1 MTTDASTPNYTNRQF
16 IKDVWRFIR
25 PYRGRFFL
33 ATTFRLVSDIAILY
47 PAYALA
53 SLITFLSNWQPGDT
67 LAPAWTILG
76 LWLIAALVYSFGH
89 WGGKHLGYLL
99 SERAGTDAFENGLEQ
114 LTALDTHW
122 HERESSGIKLKRIQR
137 GRDALN
143 KAIRGWFTNIIQ
155 ITVDFTGTLFVLAQ
169 TDLLTGAIFFVF
181 IVSFSAI
188 ALSFTKKATDAAHV
202 EGIQEEKVQGS
213 SFEIIANVR
222 TVRALNIRDYLRT
235 IIHENLEE
243 LYVRIARRVFWFRTQ
258 SLALVTWQMIFKLSV
273 FAFIVYGI
281 SQGRFEIGFLILF
294 NEYHNRVRSS
304 SLELAEVSQDFIVA
318 KNNFWRLQET
328 LKLPRRPGITAPDE
342 LPPNWQTLALDNVHF
357 SYDPAQAVLGGLTFS
372 VKKGERIGVV
382 GSSGAGKSTI
392 FKLLLKEYDTFTG
405 SIRIDAA
412 PIQSINEDSYF
423 EKVAVVLQDTEVFN
437 LTLCENIAIANPN
450 EAGNAEL
457 FERAVSVSHVN
468 DFVHKLPQ
476 GYDTVI
482 GEKGFKLSGGE
493 RQRLGIARAI
503 FKNPDLLLLDEA
515 TSHLDLE
522 SEEKIRD
529 SLHQFFK
536 NVTAIVIAHRLTTIK
551 EMDRIIVLESGRVV
565 ETGTFEELH
574 AKRGRFFDLWEKQ
587 KL

>member
-1 MTTDASTPNYTNRQF
+1 MTDAATPRYTNRQF
-16 IKDVWRFIR
+16 IIDIWRFIR
-25 PYRGRFFL
+25 PYRGRFLL
-33 ATTFRLVSDIAILY
+33 ATFFRLASDIAILY

-53 SLITFLSNWQPGDT
+53 SLITFLSTWQAGET
-67 LAPAWTILG
+67 LTPAWTILV
-76 LWLIAALVYSFGH
+76 LWLIAALIYSFGH

-99 SERAGTDAFENGLEQ
+99 SERSGADAFAAGLEQ

-137 GRDALN
+137 GRDAIN

-155 ITVDFTGTLFVLAQ
+155 ITVDFAGTLFVLAH
-169 TDLLTGAIFFVF
+169 TDLLTGAIFLVF
-181 IVSFSAI
+181 IISFSSI
-188 ALSFTKKATDAAHV
+188 ALAFTKKATDAAHV
-202 EGIQEEKVQGS
+202 EGFQEEKVQGS
-213 SFEIIANVR
+213 AFEIISNVR
-222 TVRALNIRDYLRT
+222 TVRALNIRQYLSA
-235 IIHENLEE
+235 ILHENLEE
-243 LYVRIARRVFWFRTQ
+243 LYTRISRRIFWFRTQ
-258 SLALVTWQMIFKLSV
+258 SLALVTWQMLFKLSV
-273 FAFIVYGI
+273 FAFIIYGI

-328 LKLPRRPGITAPDE
+328 LSLPRRTGITAPQEFPTDWKTISFQ
-342 LPPNWQTLALDNVHF
+342 NTSF
-357 SYDPAQAVLGGLTFS
+357 SYDPVQPVLQDLTFTIN
-372 VKKGERIGVV
+372 KGERIGVV

-392 FKLLLKEYDTFTG
+392 FKLLLKEYDTFSG
-405 SIRIDAA
+405 SITINAT
-412 PIQSINEDSYF
+412 PIQAINEDSYF
-423 EKVAVVLQDTEVFN
+423 KRVAVVLQDTEVFN
-437 LTLCENIAIANPN
+437 LTLRENITTANPDMRDD
-450 EAGNAEL
+450 AAL
-457 FERAVSVSHVN
+457 FARAVTVSHVS

-476 GYDTVI
+476 GYDTII

-536 NVTAIVIAHRLTTIK
+536 HVTAVVIAHRLTTIK
-551 EMDRIIVLESGRVV
+551 EMDRIIVLEQGRII
-565 ETGTFEELH
+565 ETGTFDELYA
-574 AKRGRFFDLWEKQ
+574 AKGRFFDLWEKQ